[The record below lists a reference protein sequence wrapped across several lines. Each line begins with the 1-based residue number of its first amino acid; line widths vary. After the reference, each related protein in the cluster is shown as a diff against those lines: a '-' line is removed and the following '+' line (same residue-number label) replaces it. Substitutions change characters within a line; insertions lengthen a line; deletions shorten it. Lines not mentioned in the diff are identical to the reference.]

1 MFEPTSRY
9 YSLKTIAFTT
19 PEGRHVHYKARR
31 FLPQVRDLQYLMDV
45 TVQPGDRLDL
55 VTARTLGAPD
65 LFWRLCDSNNAMD
78 PFDLA
83 QPGRRLRVA
92 IPQVS

>member
-9 YSLKTIAFTT
+9 YSLKTITFTT
-19 PEGRHVHYKARR
+19 PEGRQVHYKARR
-31 FLPQVRDLQYLMDV
+31 FLPQAKDLQYLMNV
-45 TVQPGDRLDL
+45 SVQPGDRLDL
-55 VTARTLGAPD
+55 ISARILGAPD

-78 PFDLA
+78 PFELA
-83 QPGRRLRVA
+83 QPGRTLRVA